1 VKDRK
6 KFYTLS
12 NIKRVLDE
20 LDDTLFSGFIQIM
33 IFDALV
39 GETDRHEENWGIL
52 KYRNTYKISPLYD
65 NGCNLL
71 REFKDEKFAEEK
83 GKNLDNYIQKS
94 TTCICKESGGK
105 YKHFE
110 LVKMLNQ
117 DYFEIV
123 QQNLLKIKN
132 LTDEKIH
139 NIVNLIP
146 ENLLTIKHRNYIIMY
161 LIKRRDILLA
171 MIKVSDKNEK

>member
-1 VKDRK
+1 
-6 KFYTLS
+6 
-12 NIKRVLDE
+12 
-20 LDDTLFSGFIQIM
+20 
-33 IFDALV
+33 
-39 GETDRHEENWGIL
+39 
-52 KYRNTYKISPLYD
+52 
-65 NGCNLL
+65 
-71 REFKDEKFAEEK
+71 
-83 GKNLDNYIQKS
+83 
-94 TTCICKESGGK
+94 
-105 YKHFE
+105 
-110 LVKMLNQ
+110 MLNQ